1 MKHALLPAALLIAA
15 GVLCTNCKT
24 KMKISTLPY
33 PVARMDSTVDDYFGT
48 KVPDPYRWL
57 EDDNSKSRRTTC
69 RKSRSATRSATG

>member
-57 EDDNSKSRRTTC
+57 
-69 RKSRSATRSATG
+69 